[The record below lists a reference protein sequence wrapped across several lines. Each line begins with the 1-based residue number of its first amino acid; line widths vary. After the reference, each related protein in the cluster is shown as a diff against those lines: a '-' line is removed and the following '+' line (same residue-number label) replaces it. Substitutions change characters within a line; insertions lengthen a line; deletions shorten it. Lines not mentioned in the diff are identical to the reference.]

1 MFAKNAI
8 IISLKLFIITA
19 VAALCLAAVNM
30 VTKPIIQKN
39 SEASE
44 ILAQQKVL
52 QDAKAF
58 KEVEAPQPV
67 VSGVKTEKVNVGYD
81 DDKVVGYAVTVVSDA
96 GYGGKIRVIVGV
108 KNDLTVEKIEILEHS
123 ETAGLGANATKPKF
137 SGQFEGKKGSFS
149 VVKGSAKNVNDISAI
164 SSATITSKAVTS
176 CVNAALVNA
185 KELKSKGGAE

>member
-1 MFAKNAI
+1 MFVKNAI
-8 IISLKLFIITA
+8 IISLKLFVITA

-30 VTKPIIQKN
+30 VTEPIIKKN
-39 SEASE
+39 SEKNQV
-44 ILAQQKVL
+44 LAQQKVL
-52 QDAKAF
+52 SAAKEF
-58 KEVEAPQPV
+58 KAVEAPLPD

-81 DDKVVGYAVTVVSDA
+81 GRDVVGYAITVVSDA
-96 GYGGKIRVIVGV
+96 GYGGKIKVIVGV

-123 ETAGLGANATKPKF
+123 ETAGLGANAAKPKF
-137 SGQFEGKKGSFS
+137 SGQFEGKKGGFS

-185 KELKSKGGAE
+185 KELHSTGGAE